1 MTVVVTTVTV
11 DVVPV
16 AELSVMLVDVEPVE
30 VLEVDL
36 LLVVVLDCV
45 VDVLK
50 VEVAVVV
57 ELELIVT
64 LVNVLVRLVLVRV
77 EVVVEGQPFCCLSQ
91 HHSFFMLDQLN
102 SQLLYSTSQSN
113 QIVDV

>member
-1 MTVVVTTVTV
+1 MVVVTTVTV
-11 DVVPV
+11 DVVSV
-16 AELSVMLVDVEPVE
+16 TELRVTLVDV
-30 VLEVDL
+30 LEIELV
-36 LLVVVLDCV
+36 LVVVLDCV
-45 VDVLK
+45 VDVLT
-50 VEVAVVV
+50 VEVAVIV